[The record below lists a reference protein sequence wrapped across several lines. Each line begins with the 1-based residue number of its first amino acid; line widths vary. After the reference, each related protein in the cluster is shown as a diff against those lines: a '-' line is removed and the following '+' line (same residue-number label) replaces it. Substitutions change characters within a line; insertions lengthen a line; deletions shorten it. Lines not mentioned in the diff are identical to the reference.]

1 MITRPEF
8 RPVKRN
14 ATCRACENVLKQG
27 DHAFVWWSSSG
38 GGYTIVLCPT
48 CIRKMQSMI
57 GANDGS
63 DTGI

>member
-14 ATCRACENVLKQG
+14 TTCRACESEITKG
-27 DHAFVWWSSSG
+27 STAFVWWSSSS

-48 CIRKMQSMI
+48 CIRKMESML
-57 GANDGS
+57 GVDDGS
-63 DTGI
+63 DTRI